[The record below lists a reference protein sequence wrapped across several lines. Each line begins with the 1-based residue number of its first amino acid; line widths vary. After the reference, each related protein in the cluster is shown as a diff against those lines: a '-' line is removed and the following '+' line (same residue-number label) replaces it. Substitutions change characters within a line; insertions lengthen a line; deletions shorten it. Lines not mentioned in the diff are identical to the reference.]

1 MDCNENGMFY
11 GVKTPLTG
19 EEFNSADGNFANAS
33 GFLGIFPNK
42 ADREAKKQLKQRR
55 AAMEAENKRVAS
67 VATDDDVVKPV
78 GSKMLPVGDIV
89 APTVKKVKPISV
101 TKDLAYAKKV
111 MYSKNFLDDIL
122 DSTIVGGATAA
133 ANAADAE
140 AARQEAAAKKQ
151 MGVMPD
157 DNQPLGMMPPK
168 KDNTL
173 WWIIGG
179 GLIATIAVIAIV
191 ASKSNKGVKK

>member
-19 EEFNSADGNFANAS
+19 EEFNSADGSFANAS

-42 ADREAKKQLKQRR
+42 EDREAKKVLKQRR
-55 AAMEAENKRVAS
+55 SAMEAENKRVAS
-67 VATDDDVVKPV
+67 VATDDDVVKPL
-78 GSKMLPVGDIV
+78 GYRKMAVDDIV
-89 APTVKKVKPISV
+89 APTVKKVKVPSV

-111 MYSKNFLDDIL
+111 MKSKSFLDDIL

-133 ANAADAE
+133 AQAADAE
-140 AARQEAAAKKQ
+140 VAKKQ
-151 MGVMPD
+151 ESMIPTSMGNGLDGNLPV
-157 DNQPLGMMPPK
+157 K